1 MHIFAYG
8 QQALPDGDAIA
19 VGPGDAPFGQYSADA
34 LRFAREC
41 LHWDPDERQCE
52 ILQAAGHLRMILNWA
67 RQSGKSTLCA
77 VLILHWAV
85 THPGKTIV
93 ILGGV
98 ESDIVELMER
108 IDQFLGELGWPVRGV
123 RGKSLSRRL
132 PNRTRILGATTK
144 KNTRGPTASMVV
156 MDEASLIQD
165 VVWESMMPTLAM
177 TNGPLLV
184 AGTPNGTSGGFY
196 DVWNSTDG
204 DGTWLR
210 SSYPATENPRI
221 AKSFLDEMRRMK
233 GETFVRQE
241 FLCEFVANGRN
252 LLARD
257 VVQRVFDLG

>member
-1 MHIFAYG
+1 MHVYAAG
-8 QQALPDGDAIA
+8 RWVVPDGDAIA
-19 VGPGDAPFGQYSADA
+19 VVPGDTPLGQYFTDA

-41 LHWDPDERQCE
+41 LHWEPDPKQCE
-52 ILQAAGHLRMILNWA
+52 ILQAAARLRKILNWG

-77 VLILHWAV
+77 ALILHWAV
-85 THPGKTIV
+85 THPGKTIM

-98 ESDIVELMER
+98 ESHIVELLER
-108 IDQFLGELGWPVRGV
+108 IDHFLGELGWPVRGV

-156 MDEASLIQD
+156 MDEASFIQD
-165 VVWESMMPTLAM
+165 VVWDSVMPTLAT

-196 DVWNSTDG
+196 DVWNSTNG

-221 AKSFLDEMRRMK
+221 AESFLDEMRRMK

-252 LLARD
+252 LLPRN
-257 VVQRVFDLG
+257 VVQGVFDLD